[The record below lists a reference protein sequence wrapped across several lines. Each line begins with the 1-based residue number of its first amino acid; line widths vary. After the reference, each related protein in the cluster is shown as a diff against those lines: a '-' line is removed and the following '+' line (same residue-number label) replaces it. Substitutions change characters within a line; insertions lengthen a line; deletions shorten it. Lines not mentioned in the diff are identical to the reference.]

1 MVFGPVPSRRLGQSL
16 GINNI
21 PPKICSYS
29 CVYCQIGRTARMQIK
44 RERFYDP
51 EGIAEEVETRVKEL
65 REDGER
71 VDYLTFVPDGEPTLD
86 VNLGREIDLLKPI
99 GVRVAVIT
107 NASLIWN
114 PDVREDLSKA
124 DWVSLK
130 VDAATEGVWRRINR
144 PYGALKL
151 EAISEGMRRFSEEF
165 EGVLATETMMVRGV
179 NDGEDEIERIA
190 DRLSSISP
198 DISYIS
204 IPIRP
209 PAEGWVEPPEEESI
223 NMAYQIF
230 SDRGLKVEYL
240 IGYEGNAFAF
250 TGDIREDLLSITAV
264 HPMREEGVN
273 ELLRKAH
280 AGWDVV
286 RELVEGGKLVE
297 LEYEGGRFYMRKLP
311 GVGRGGS

>member
-51 EGIAEEVETRVKEL
+51 EEIAEEVETRVKEL

-107 NASLIWN
+107 NASLIWD

-198 DISYIS
+198 DVSYIS

-209 PAEGWVEPPEEESI
+209 PAEGWVEPPEEGSI

-240 IGYEGNAFAF
+240 IGYDGNAFAF

-264 HPMREEGVN
+264 HPMREEGVS
-273 ELLRKAH
+273 ELLRKAR